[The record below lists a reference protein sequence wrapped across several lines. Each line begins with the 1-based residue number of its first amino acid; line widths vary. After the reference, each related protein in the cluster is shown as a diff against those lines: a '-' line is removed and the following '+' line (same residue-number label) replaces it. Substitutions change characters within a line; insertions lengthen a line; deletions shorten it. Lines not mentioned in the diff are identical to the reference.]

1 MNRSSYDKTM
11 AFALRLLA
19 AKPRSRA
26 ELRERLG
33 EKCDDDAIVEV
44 ISRLEELGYVDDK
57 KFAASFAATRIATR
71 PLGRVRLRRDLQRRK
86 VSGEVAESAMNEAYK
101 ETNEETL
108 IEKAIAKRLRTHGE
122 PRTRQDVQRL
132 YAYLIRQGFGYDLA
146 LRKVREASTAQDITE
161 G

>member
-1 MNRSSYDKTM
+1 M

-33 EKCDDDAIVEV
+33 EKCDDDAVAEV

-57 KFAASFAATRIATR
+57 KFAASFAAARIATR

-86 VSGEVAESAMNEAYK
+86 VSGEVAESAMNEAYL

-108 IEKAIAKRLRTHGE
+108 IDKALAKRLRTHGE
-122 PRTRQDVQRL
+122 PRTRQDTQKL
-132 YAYLIRQGFGYDLA
+132 FAYLLRQGFDYDLVM
-146 LRKVREASTAQDITE
+146 RKVREKS
-161 G
+161 

>member
-33 EKCDDDAIVEV
+33 EKCDDDAVAEV

-86 VSGEVAESAMNEAYK
+86 VSGEVAESAMNEVYG

-108 IEKAIAKRLRTHGE
+108 IEKAIAKAMPCRQASERPESGCSSNRATAGSPTQ
-122 PRTRQDVQRL
+122 PRAKD
-132 YAYLIRQGFGYDLA
+132 
-146 LRKVREASTAQDITE
+146 ASVIPSWQADR
-161 G
+161 

>member
-1 MNRSSYDKTM
+1 M

-19 AKPRSRA
+19 AKPRSRG

-33 EKCDDDAIVEV
+33 EKCDDDAVAEV

-71 PLGRVRLRRDLQRRK
+71 PLGRARLRRDLQRRK
-86 VSGEVAESAMNEAYK
+86 VSGEVAESAMNEVYG

-108 IEKAIAKRLRTHGE
+108 IEKAIAKRVRTHGE

-146 LRKVREASTAQDITE
+146 LRILHDSSK
-161 G
+161 